1 MFTMSKFTENFCI
14 WLTILHDLESRQ
26 EKYMI

>member
-1 MFTMSKFTENFCI
+1 MFTMSKFMEFFCL
-14 WLTILHDLESRQ
+14 WLTILHDLASRQ

>member
-1 MFTMSKFTENFCI
+1 MFTMSKLTEIFCI
-14 WLTILHDLESRQ
+14 WLTILHDFALRQ